1 MNKDI
6 FGDMVTEKLKRE
18 IGMVPKP
25 LPEEVKTLETVL
37 PSGSVRFENNLYQA
51 DKLKKISISKRSFGE
66 STAGTIVIMVADDD
80 YDIPST
86 LADIAFNFFDE
97 KVKISALFQSRPL
110 MKDDES
116 TRNYVEPF
124 QKWYEAIGK
133 LPSEPS
139 ITPGEPGEVLK
150 VKPAPIKSM
159 RFFPDSYVE
168 LGEFLKANPAPIK
181 YMRFIPDSYLDE
193 VLKFAEQFFDIFVDI
208 YHKAE
213 PVRDAQRKR
222 QMQAFRSEFNKHI
235 LRDDPSGRV
244 IMEIFGQQKAEL
256 FYDYLVYL

>member
-1 MNKDI
+1 MNKYVLA
-6 FGDMVTEKLKRE
+6 DMVTEKLKRE

-37 PSGSVRFENNLYQA
+37 PSGRLRIESTLYQA
-51 DKLKKISISKRSFGE
+51 EKLKKITLSKRSLGE
-66 STAGTIVIMVADDD
+66 STAGTIVIMVADDE

-86 LADIAFNFFDE
+86 LADIAFNFDE

-116 TRNYVEPF
+116 ARNYVEPF
-124 QKWYEAIGK
+124 REWYEAICK
-133 LPSEPS
+133 LPSEPA
-139 ITPGEPGEVLK
+139 ITPGEPGEFLK
-150 VKPAPIKSM
+150 V
-159 RFFPDSYVE
+159 
-168 LGEFLKANPAPIK
+168 NPAPIK

-213 PVRDAQRKR
+213 PVKDAQRKR

-235 LRDDPSGRV
+235 LWDDPSGRV
-244 IMEIFGQQKAEL
+244 LMETFGQQKAEL
-256 FYDYLVYL
+256 FYDHLIYL